1 MIAIV
6 FRTVFLL
13 FLLTFSLKIMGKRQ
27 LGELEVGELVSAL
40 LLSEAAVLP
49 IDDPDLPLL
58 AAVIPMLCIVS
69 FEVLLSY
76 VKNSSSFLKKAIDG
90 EPVFL
95 VYNGKLRQKALADN
109 RLSLEEL
116 LTEMRVLGYADIGEV
131 AYAILEQNG
140 KFSVIPKTDDKT
152 LTKNLIHDGDGG
164 MTHMLISDG
173 VVKEAVLKRL
183 GYDRTW
189 LERQLQSRHTSIKD
203 VFFCCADDIGRIT
216 IIKKEKEES

>member
-1 MIAIV
+1 MIAIF
-6 FRTVFLL
+6 FRTVFLF
-13 FLLTFSLKIMGKRQ
+13 FLLTFSLKLMGKRQ
-27 LGELEVGELVSAL
+27 LGELEVEELVSAL

-69 FEVLLSY
+69 LEVLLSY
-76 VKNSSSFLKKAIDG
+76 MKNQSPFLKKTMDG

-95 VYNGKLRQKALADN
+95 IYNGKLRQKALADN

-116 LTEMRVLGYADIGEV
+116 LTEMRVLGYADLSEI

-140 KFSVIPKTDDKT
+140 KFSVIPKPDDKT
-152 LTKNLIHDGDGG
+152 LTSNLIKEGDGG

-173 VVKEAVLKRL
+173 VIKDRVLTRL

-189 LERQLQSRHTSIKD
+189 LDRQLGAHHTSAKD
-203 VFFCCADDIGRIT
+203 VFFCSVNDAGNMT
-216 IIKKEKEES
+216 IIKKEDEPS